1 MCSTKFEFA
10 HQFQIFQT
18 RVKTESYRLTKTNP
32 GTGKQPDDKKK
43 QKQNKTKQNKKQT
56 HSTNNLKYISN
67 KDPEKT
73 MATSSSPGVFAGP
86 ASCETPAMYRNPVA
100 VNQKFNNL

>member
-1 MCSTKFEFA
+1 M
-10 HQFQIFQT
+10 
-18 RVKTESYRLTKTNP
+18 TKTNP

-43 QKQNKTKQNKKQT
+43 QKQKQNKTNKTKQNKKQT

-86 ASCETPAMYRNPVA
+86 ASWETPAMYRNPVA
-100 VNQKFNNL
+100 VN